1 MVKGPGGVTE
11 EERENGIA
19 WVNDYLLLCE
29 QRRLEGASAYLAP
42 GAKLTFAG
50 GFIYSNLTD
59 MVADAARR
67 YKWVRKNRTDFDVF
81 TNLDEDIVVVSRGTL
96 EGQSLSGR
104 HFSGIR
110 YQDRFV
116 FHHGKIIDQQ
126 VWNDLG
132 ASGVLDPLAYLYE
145 LHASD
150 RVGH

>member
-29 QRRLEGASAYLAP
+29 QRRLEDASAYLAP

-67 YKWVRKNRTDFDVF
+67 YQWVRKNRTDFVPRMRRQG
-81 TNLDEDIVVVSRGTL
+81 RGADARV
-96 EGQSLSGR
+96 R
-104 HFSGIR
+104 HR
-110 YQDRFV
+110 
-116 FHHGKIIDQQ
+116 HG
-126 VWNDLG
+126 G
-132 ASGVLDPLAYLYE
+132 GF
-145 LHASD
+145 LH
-150 RVGH
+150 RWR